1 MNDTGAALTER
12 LTNAEREQR
21 WANQRPRDAATL
33 IVIDRTGPTPLLLMG
48 RRHEGHAF
56 MPGKYVFPGG
66 RIEPA
71 DRAMVCAGMLDD
83 RTDAAMSARV
93 SRPSS
98 GRNRALALAAIRETY
113 EETGFML
120 GSKEYGAPVCDVE
133 GPWADFVREGVFP
146 ELDVLHFIARAVT
159 PPRRPKRFDTRFFA
173 VDRQAI
179 AHTVEG
185 MVGETS
191 ELVEL
196 TWVSVADA
204 KSLDLPT
211 ITTVVLD
218 ELEARIAAGFSPML
232 PVPFYHMVRGRFV
245 RELL

>member
-1 MNDTGAALTER
+1 MNDTGTALTER

-33 IVIDRTGPTPLLLMG
+33 IVIDPRGPKLLMG
-48 RRHEGHAF
+48 KRHESHKF
-56 MPGKYVFPGG
+56 MPGKFVFPGG
-66 RIEPA
+66 RIEA
-71 DRAMVCAGMLDD
+71 SDRKMVCAGSLDD
-83 RTDAAMSARV
+83 RTDRAMSARV
-93 SRPSS
+93 TRPSS
-98 GRNRALALAAIRETY
+98 SKNRALALAAIRETY
-113 EETGFML
+113 EETGIML
-120 GSKEYGAPVCDVE
+120 GSKEYGRPDCAVE

-146 ELDVLHFIARAVT
+146 ELDALQFIARAVT

-173 VDRQAI
+173 VSRESI

-185 MVGETS
+185 VVGETS

-196 TWVSVADA
+196 TWVSIAEA
-204 KSLDLPT
+204 KRLDLPT

-232 PVPFYHMVRGRFV
+232 PVPYYHMVRGRFV
-245 RELL
+245 RELV